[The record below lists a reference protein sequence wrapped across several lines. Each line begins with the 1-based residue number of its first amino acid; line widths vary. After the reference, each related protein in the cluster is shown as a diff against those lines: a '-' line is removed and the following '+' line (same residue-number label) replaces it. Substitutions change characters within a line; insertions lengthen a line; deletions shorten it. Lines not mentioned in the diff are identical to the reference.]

1 MCYDA
6 LLTRNEI
13 DLDEWSHK
21 MSTDATYNGFV
32 DALHNAAYSTT
43 FRFYCDSSFAEKT
56 LIDSLERARNEVFE
70 CFEDFPL
77 VMSSNSE
84 FDMTCYPMFKSS
96 DRKVTVLGDFDMDVY
111 DNGCMIS
118 ADKNIPGQA
127 EAIDEGYIKA
137 LYKEQFVL
145 RLHLLIMDADFD
157 LSTATE
163 IFKSILINTDVPG
176 VELISIEEQ
185 KATDNVQSFPLM
197 DCIPALGEKHCHH
210 PIYGLQDCVPE
221 MLSFDELGIGG
232 NEPPSPTLINKMLGT
247 DDAAYLSCGII
258 SFADNDMP
266 AHSHKITCE
275 TDIGPMHFSL
285 GTHYSFVDGKYGQK
299 AKLLG
304 INQEGK
310 MIPSWLYEVK
320 GRETIISRYLQI
332 PLANDVES
340 AFYTARSYPAS
351 QHFDERMGYQ
361 YPLLLAS
368 SKNET
373 LTQLFDEGISVERT
387 IKSDGYVT
395 FELNLPLA
403 EGAKVDI
410 DGDDLIISLGSEV
423 KAEKF
428 FINLSKE
435 ELPVSIDT
443 IIMLAEENYTDERD
457 AFEQPGHPV
466 H

>member
-1 MCYDA
+1 MCYDS
-6 LLTRNEI
+6 LPTRNEI

-21 MSTDATYNGFV
+21 MSTDVPNNGFV
-32 DALHNAAYSTT
+32 DALCKAAYATT
-43 FRFYCDSSFAEKT
+43 FRFHFESSFAEKT
-56 LIDSLERARNEVFE
+56 LINSLERVRNEVFE
-70 CFEDFPL
+70 CFEDFPIII
-77 VMSSNSE
+77 SSNSE
-84 FDMTCYPMFKSS
+84 FDMTCYPMFETSG
-96 DRKVTVLGDFDMDVY
+96 RTVTVLGDFDMDVY

-118 ADKNIPGQA
+118 ADKNMPGQV
-127 EAIDEGYIKA
+127 EVVGEGYIKT

-185 KATDNVQSFPLM
+185 KAAGEAKSIPLI
-197 DCIPALGEKHCHH
+197 DCIPTLDEKHCHH
-210 PIYGLQDCVPE
+210 PIYGLQDCASE
-221 MLSFDELGIGG
+221 MLSYDDLGIGG
-232 NEPPSPTLINKMLGT
+232 NESPSPTLINKMLSS

-258 SFADNDMP
+258 SFSDNGMP

-275 TDIGPMHFSL
+275 TDMGPMGFSL
-285 GTHYSFVDGKYGQK
+285 GTHYSFVNGKYGQN

-304 INQEGK
+304 VDRDGQIL
-310 MIPSWLYEVK
+310 PSWLYEVR
-320 GRETIISRYLQI
+320 GRETTVSRYIQI

-361 YPLLLAS
+361 YPLLLSS

-373 LTQLFDEGISVERT
+373 LTRLFDEGISVERT
-387 IKSDGYVT
+387 VKSDGYIE
-395 FELNLPLA
+395 FELDLPLG
-403 EGAKVDI
+403 EGAEK
-410 DGDDLIISLGSEV
+410 DGEENDLIISLGSEV

-428 FINLSKE
+428 FINLSNE
-435 ELPVSIDT
+435 DLPVSVDT
-443 IIMLAEENYTDERD
+443 IIMLAEENYKDGQD
-457 AFEQPGHPV
+457 AFEHPAHPV